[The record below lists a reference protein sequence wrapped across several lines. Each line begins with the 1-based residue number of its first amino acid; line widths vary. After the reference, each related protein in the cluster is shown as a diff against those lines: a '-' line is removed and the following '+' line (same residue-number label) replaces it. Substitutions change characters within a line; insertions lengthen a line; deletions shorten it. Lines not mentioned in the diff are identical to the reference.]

1 MDADQ
6 NKTPSGNVGGQGA
19 AGSGTGLAPNMAGA
33 LSYVLGIVTGIVFVL
48 LEKDNNFVRFHAF
61 QSIIL
66 SVAWIGIQIAFTI
79 LGVIF
84 FSIPVIDI
92 LWGIFSILFS
102 IVMGLGAFILWII
115 LIIKAYQG
123 ERFSLPFIG
132 PMAEKYAAQ
141 K

>member
-1 MDADQ
+1 MDADRE
-6 NKTPSGNVGGQGA
+6 KSPSGNVGGQGSA
-19 AGSGTGLAPNMAGA
+19 GAGSGLAPNIAGA
-33 LSYVLGIVTGIVFVL
+33 LSYVLGIITGIVFVL
-48 LEKDNNFVRFHAF
+48 IEKDNNFVRFHAF

-66 SVAWIGIQIAFTI
+66 SVAWIGLQIAFMI
-79 LGVIF
+79 LNVIMFNIPVVDIIWGILSILINLVLGLGV
-84 FSIPVIDI
+84 
-92 LWGIFSILFS
+92 
-102 IVMGLGAFILWII
+102 FILWII